1 MLNRHYRIIEIGNK
15 KRLLIDFD
23 EKKYEILSI
32 FLECEVYEFEEWI
45 KEIFD
50 KVLSGE
56 SEFEE
61 MHGNV
66 CGAEISCNTTKILD
80 DLAKDGM
87 GDWCEIDTKELRMLI
102 DDWSENLR
110 KFKLHYGKEN
120 CC

>member
-23 EKKYEILSI
+23 EEKYETLSI
-32 FLECEVYEFEEWI
+32 FFECEVSQFEEWI
-45 KEIFD
+45 KESFD

-61 MHGNV
+61 IHGNV
-66 CGAEISCNTTKILD
+66 CGAEITRDTTTILD
-80 DLAKDGM
+80 DLAEDGR

-102 DDWSENLR
+102 DDWSENMR